1 MASFFFL
8 APRPYP
14 TQSKPKC
21 CGLYLPPGMRI
32 ACQHFISLF
41 VTACLVDIGYGW
53 THHRASFTGPKTGAT
68 LTSRCR
74 SSCRPS
80 TTSLGP
86 TSLEQQ
92 PEAPTED
99 DGQRVLAVV
108 APLKYTGQSNYPTL
122 NLQFPELDQVMDDGS
137 VQGVSLDFVM
147 DTGANVNTVEGMVV
161 DSYSLPVAISAQE
174 LGAAGAAGMGGSFP
188 ACDIHTLGTCKLGGM
203 PPGSDFDFMYGLT
216 AARMPDSLPYR
227 VANGLLGLTFFLSFP
242 AGVEL
247 DWYGTDGDPPTCIFY
262 YGDATPPDA
271 LKNMVGV
278 PLERLPVQIMSLVI
292 EVNGVPVKAILDT
305 GSPNTILTPEAAY
318 RCGIEVYSDNMAP
331 DDLPLR
337 QQVVGATAM
346 GIDGNVFNLARSVND
361 VGVTA
366 GGASLGA
373 TPIFVGNLPGL
384 EILNQFG
391 MEYPPEAILGLDF
404 LQRAYRIIV
413 KIGDESSL
421 WIEELAD
428 QPRWDGQR
436 GYNEGA

>member
-1 MASFFFL
+1 
-8 APRPYP
+8 
-14 TQSKPKC
+14 
-21 CGLYLPPGMRI
+21 MRI
-32 ACQHFISLF
+32 ARHHFISLF
-41 VTACLVDIGYGW
+41 VTACVADVGYGW
-53 THHRASFTGPKTGAT
+53 THPCAHLRA
-68 LTSRCR
+68 
-74 SSCRPS
+74 SCRPS

-122 NLQFPELDQVMDDGS
+122 NLLFPDLDQVMEDGS

-147 DTGANVNTVEGMVV
+147 DTGANINTVEGMVV
-161 DSYSLPVAISAQE
+161 DSYSLPVAVSAQE

-188 ACDIHTLGTCKLGGM
+188 ACDIYTLGKVCKLGGM

-262 YGDATPPDA
+262 YGDTTPPDA
-271 LKNMVGV
+271 LKNMVEV
-278 PLERLPVQIMSLVI
+278 PLERLPVQIMSLII

-305 GSPNTILTPEAAY
+305 GSTNTILTPEAAY
-318 RCGIEVYSDNMAP
+318 RCGIDFYSDNMAP

-384 EILNQFG
+384 DILNQFG
-391 MEYPPEAILGLDF
+391 MECPPEAILGLDF

>member
-1 MASFFFL
+1 MKVSCPLFLSALAS
-8 APRPYP
+8 ASH
-14 TQSKPKC
+14 QH
-21 CGLYLPPGMRI
+21 CGY
-32 ACQHFISLF
+32 
-41 VTACLVDIGYGW
+41 TYGW
-53 THHRASFTGPKTGAT
+53 TNRYHVPSASRRPPSWKCT
-68 LTSRCR
+68 RC
-74 SSCRPS
+74 STQSARPS
-80 TTSLGP
+80 TAIGP
-86 TSLEQQ
+86 TTLEQEPQ
-92 PEAPTED
+92 APTED

-122 NLQFPELDQVMDDGS
+122 NLLFPDLDQIMEGGS

-147 DTGANVNTVEGMVV
+147 DTGANINTVEGMVV
-161 DSYSLPVAISAQE
+161 DSYRLPVAVAAQD
-174 LGAAGAAGMGGSFP
+174 LGVAGAAGMGGSFP

-227 VANGLLGLTFFLSFP
+227 FANGLLGLTFFLSFP

-262 YGDATPPDA
+262 YGDTTPPDA
-271 LKNMVGV
+271 LNNMVGV

-305 GSPNTILTPEAAY
+305 GSPNTILSPNAAN
-318 RCGIEVYSDNMAP
+318 RCGIEVYSDSMAP

-346 GIDGNVFNLARSVND
+346 GIDGNVFNLARSTNEVS
-361 VGVTA
+361 VTA

-373 TPIFVGNLPGL
+373 TPVFVGNLPGL
-384 EILNQFG
+384 DILNQFG
-391 MEYPPEAILGLDF
+391 MEHPPEAILGLDF
-404 LQRAYRIIV
+404 LQRCYRIIV
-413 KIGDESSL
+413 KIGEESSL

-428 QPRWDGQR
+428 QPRWDGER
-436 GYNEGA
+436 GYNNNQG

>member
-1 MASFFFL
+1 
-8 APRPYP
+8 
-14 TQSKPKC
+14 
-21 CGLYLPPGMRI
+21 MRI
-32 ACQHFISLF
+32 ARHHFASLF
-41 VTACLVDIGYGW
+41 VAACVADIGCGW
-53 THHRASFTGPKTGAT
+53 THPCTHHRA
-68 LTSRCR
+68 C
-74 SSCRPS
+74 SCRPS

-108 APLKYTGQSNYPTL
+108 APLKYTGQSNYPRL
-122 NLQFPELDQVMDDGS
+122 NLLFPDLDQVMEDGS

-147 DTGANVNTVEGMVV
+147 DTGANINTVEGMVV
-161 DSYSLPVAISAQE
+161 DSYSLPVAVSAQE

-188 ACDIHTLGTCKLGGM
+188 ACDIHTLGKVCKLGGM

-262 YGDATPPDA
+262 YGDTTPPDA
-271 LKNMVGV
+271 LKNMVEV
-278 PLERLPVQIMSLVI
+278 PLERLPVQIMSLII

-346 GIDGNVFNLARSVND
+346 GIDGNVFNLARSIND

-373 TPIFVGNLPGL
+373 TPIFVGQLPGL

-404 LQRAYRIIV
+404 LQRAYRVIV

>member
-1 MASFFFL
+1 
-8 APRPYP
+8 
-14 TQSKPKC
+14 
-21 CGLYLPPGMRI
+21 MRI
-32 ACQHFISLF
+32 ARHHFASLF
-41 VTACLVDIGYGW
+41 VTACIADIGYGW
-53 THHRASFTGPKTGAT
+53 THPCTGTHHRA
-68 LTSRCR
+68 
-74 SSCRPS
+74 SCRPS

-108 APLKYTGQSNYPTL
+108 APLKYTGQNNYPTL
-122 NLQFPELDQVMDDGS
+122 NLQFPDLDQVMDDGS

-147 DTGANVNTVEGMVV
+147 DTGANINTVEGMVV
-161 DSYSLPVAISAQE
+161 DSYSLPVAVSAQE

-188 ACDIHTLGTCKLGGM
+188 ACDIHTLGKVCKLGGM

-262 YGDATPPDA
+262 YGDTTPPDA
-271 LKNMVGV
+271 LKNMVEV
-278 PLERLPVQIMSLVI
+278 PLERLPVQIMSLII

-373 TPIFVGNLPGL
+373 TPIFVGQLPGL

-404 LQRAYRIIV
+404 LQRAYRVIV